1 VTGRPADQ
9 ILEALDPEQREV
21 ASTFGVPVCVVAGAG
36 TGKTRAITHRIAYA
50 AAIGRADP
58 RRTLAVTFTTRAAGT
73 MKARLAGLGVPGVQA
88 RTIHSAALRQVRYF
102 WPRAYGCELP
112 PVSDAR
118 FRMLGESARRAGLS
132 VDTALL
138 RDLSA
143 EVSWAKVTNV
153 SSDEYP
159 ALARARSRIVAGVSA
174 ATVGRVLAGYEAVKQ
189 EACVIDL
196 DDILLCAVGLLSDHP
211 DIAAEV
217 HDQYRHFVVDEYQDV
232 SPVQHTL
239 LELWFNGR
247 DDVCV
252 VGDPHQS
259 IHAFAGA
266 RSDYLTGFLDE
277 HPGAARVEL
286 VRNYRS
292 TPEIV
297 DLANE
302 VLVHN
307 LGSDEEAGRGGV
319 RLVARG
325 SHGPAPRFTA
335 HQDETAEASAV
346 ASWLSDLHRGGVD
359 WSELAVLHRV
369 NSQAPALEAALAEAG
384 IPYLV
389 KGAER
394 FFDRAEVRRAIVAVT
409 TAARNPDP
417 EPGQALARTD
427 EVLSAQGWT
436 PLAPEGQGSVRQRWE
451 SLQALH
457 DLAAKVASSDPA
469 ATLAD
474 VAASF
479 SQRARL
485 QQAPT
490 IDGVAVST
498 MHAAKGL
505 EWQGVAVVGAS
516 DAMMPFMMAEGPQE
530 IAEER
535 RLLHVAVTRAREH
548 LLVTFARSSTAKGR
562 YGISRFL
569 RGMPGTPEGT
579 SAAGPRRRR
588 RGARIATCTVCGG
601 PLTAGADRK
610 LGHHLACEV
619 DVDPAV
625 VDRLRAWRSDRAGR
639 DRVPA
644 FVVLTD
650 ATLLAVAERMPADV
664 EELGVISGI
673 GPRKIE
679 RYAAELLTAL
689 HSDSAR
695 TGAGPD

>member
-1 VTGRPADQ
+1 MTGRPADQ
-9 ILEALDPEQREV
+9 ILEDLDPEQREV

-73 MKARLAGLGVPGVQA
+73 MKARLAGLGVSGVQA

-143 EVSWAKVTNV
+143 EVSWAKVTNA

-159 ALARARSRIVAGVSA
+159 ALARAQGRVVAGVSA

-189 EACVIDL
+189 GACVIDL
-196 DDILLCAVGLLSDHP
+196 DDILLCAVGLLSEHP

-266 RSDYLTGFLDE
+266 RADYLTGFVDE

-286 VRNYRS
+286 VSNYRS
-292 TPEIV
+292 TPEV
-297 DLANE
+297 VGLANE
-302 VLVHN
+302 VLVHH
-307 LGSDEEAGRGGV
+307 LTSAEEATGGGV
-319 RLVARG
+319 RLVAR
-325 SHGPAPRFTA
+325 SPHGPTPQFAA
-335 HQDETAEASAV
+335 HPDETAEASAV
-346 ASWLSDLHRGGVD
+346 ADWLAALHRSGVG

-409 TAARNPDP
+409 TAARSQDP
-417 EPGQALARTD
+417 EPGQGLARTD
-427 EVLSAQGWT
+427 QALSALGWT
-436 PLAPEGQGSVRQRWE
+436 PVAPEGQGSVRQRWE

-457 DLAAKVASSDPA
+457 DLAAKVVSARPE
-469 ATLAD
+469 ATLSD
-474 VAASF
+474 VAATF

-490 IDGVAVST
+490 IDGVTIST

-516 DAMMPFMMAEGPQE
+516 DAMMPFMMAEGPGE

-535 RLLHVAVTRAREH
+535 RLLHVALTRAREH
-548 LLVTFARSSTAKGR
+548 LLITFARSSTAKGR

-569 RGMPGTPEGT
+569 RGLPGTPDQT
-579 SAAGPRRRR
+579 SPARRRSR
-588 RGARIATCTVCGG
+588 HRGARVATCTVCGG

-619 DVDPAV
+619 DVDPV
-625 VDRLRAWRSDRAGR
+625 VIDRLRAWRSDRAGR
-639 DRVPA
+639 DMVPA

-650 ATLLAVAERMPADV
+650 ATLLAVAERMPGDA
-664 EELGVISGI
+664 EELGAISGI

-679 RYAAELLTAL
+679 RYAAELLGAL
-689 HSDSAR
+689 HSGS